1 MANISELDLQNLR
14 HLISGYDTTHC
25 KMKEYAEM
33 AEDTKVLSMLGQM
46 NQKLN
51 HISETLEGMDKR
63 MNTNFRVLAE
73 AQLTTNDKLEEIN
86 ENIENLSFKTGVL
99 EAGVGMNAKRIE
111 NLK

>member
-1 MANISELDLQNLR
+1 MEL
-14 HLISGYDTTHC
+14 
-25 KMKEYAEM
+25 

-51 HISETLEGMDKR
+51 NISETLEGIDKR

-73 AQLTTNDKLEEIN
+73 AQLTANDKLEQIA
-86 ENIENLSFKTGVL
+86 ENIEELSFKTGVL

>member
-1 MANISELDLQNLR
+1 MARIDEEVTYLKGEKVMEL
-14 HLISGYDTTHC
+14 
-25 KMKEYAEM
+25 

-51 HISETLEGMDKR
+51 NITETLEGMDKR
-63 MNTNFRVLAE
+63 MSTNFRVLAE
-73 AQLTTNDKLEEIN
+73 AQLAANDKLEQIA
-86 ENIENLSFKTGVL
+86 ENVEELAFKTGVL

>member
-1 MANISELDLQNLR
+1 MARIEEEVTYL
-14 HLISGYDTTHC
+14 
-25 KMKEYAEM
+25 KEEKIMEM

-51 HISETLEGMDKR
+51 HITETLESMDKR
-63 MNTNFRVLAE
+63 MNTNFRALAE
-73 AQLTTNDKLEEIN
+73 AQLTTNDKLEQMN
-86 ENIENLSFKTGVL
+86 ENMENLAFKTGVL

>member
-1 MANISELDLQNLR
+1 MEL
-14 HLISGYDTTHC
+14 
-25 KMKEYAEM
+25 

-51 HISETLEGMDKR
+51 HINETLEGMDKR
-63 MNTNFRVLAE
+63 MSTNFRVLAE
-73 AQLTTNDKLEEIN
+73 AQLTANEKLEQIA
-86 ENIENLSFKTGVL
+86 ENMEELAFKTGVL

>member
-1 MANISELDLQNLR
+1 VARIEEEVTYLKEEKIMEL
-14 HLISGYDTTHC
+14 
-25 KMKEYAEM
+25 

-51 HISETLEGMDKR
+51 NITETLEGMDKR
-63 MNTNFRVLAE
+63 MSTNFRVLAE
-73 AQLTTNDKLEEIN
+73 AQLTTNEKLTQIAENVEE
-86 ENIENLSFKTGVL
+86 LAFKTGVL

>member
-1 MANISELDLQNLR
+1 MARIEEEVTYL
-14 HLISGYDTTHC
+14 
-25 KMKEYAEM
+25 KEEKIMEM

-51 HISETLEGMDKR
+51 HITETLEGMDKR
-63 MNTNFRVLAE
+63 MNTNFRILAE
-73 AQLTTNDKLEEIN
+73 AQLTTNDKLEQIN
-86 ENIENLSFKTGVL
+86 ENVESLAFKAGVL